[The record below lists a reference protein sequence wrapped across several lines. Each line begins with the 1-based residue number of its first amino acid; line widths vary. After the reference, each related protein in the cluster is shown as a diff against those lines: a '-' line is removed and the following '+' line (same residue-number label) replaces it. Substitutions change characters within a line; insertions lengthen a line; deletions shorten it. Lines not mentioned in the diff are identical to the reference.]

1 MAWAPNRETIWKE
14 LPARTGRAWASFARF
29 RDPPRNNAATPCS
42 KGRFK
47 LWNRQDPTTPLD
59 KGSQQVGKQL
69 PSPAVLS
76 GEQQIPGCAVPSTDG
91 QSSTS
96 WFVLRGSQGLL
107 CLCCAWHWLCWHQL
121 GDKPDCSCHI
131 CFENLPLVWDRPR
144 HWLLEIAELCT
155 SVGKEPKEKEISSWG
170 SGGWFYF
177 TPSPTER
184 HHQDW
189 PTIPEQV
196 EQEVCKPLWIKQ
208 QHEVCAWGCRSNTGR
223 GNSSPNLLLIYSG
236 LQTFLLWEHLVL
248 LEEQHH
254 AWNHPLL

>member
-1 MAWAPNRETIWKE
+1 MQPHHAPRVGSSSEQAGSYNPSSQRQ
-14 LPARTGRAWASFARF
+14 PTGGEAAPISCSAVRGAA
-29 RDPPRNNAATPCS
+29 DPKS
-42 KGRFK
+42 
-47 LWNRQDPTTPLD
+47 
-59 KGSQQVGKQL
+59 
-69 PSPAVLS
+69 SPA
-76 GEQQIPGCAVPSTDG
+76 GCAVPSTDG